1 MPSPLLRS
9 ESRHAARSISND
21 KRAVLDDY
29 IARSTTSQAA
39 ELASRRSLSSSS
51 EINSKTLMKRGAQGV
66 ALVLGRS
73 SKCLSAVAPYESS

>member
-1 MPSPLLRS
+1 LITSKLRAAPSLVATMRPMAISQR
-9 ESRHAARSISND
+9 RTQAAL
-21 KRAVLDDY
+21 VLDDY

-66 ALVLGRS
+66 AWFRAEGRS
-73 SKCLSAVAPYESS
+73 SCPP